1 MQLLRDNLTVWQ
13 FEIEENAT
21 KQAQADKREET
32 FKATGTAKSI
42 FGIDE
47 KSSLCK
53 KIKELVIG

>member
-1 MQLLRDNLTVWQ
+1 MKKVLFDMC
-13 FEIEENAT
+13 F
-21 KQAQADKREET
+21 REET

>member
-32 FKATGTAKSI
+32 ES
-42 FGIDE
+42 
-47 KSSLCK
+47 
-53 KIKELVIG
+53 